1 MTHPMSRT
9 DVRLGLAAA
18 AVVGVIGLIGAGG
31 FMLGGSETSRALGR
45 TLSIAVV
52 PPVEREVL
60 PGETMEVGALSDGF
74 DRAALDRPAEPSID
88 DGYLPPDAYV
98 GEEGLPRM
106 PMPTPVRQTP
116 MEAYR
121 HVVDQLRIE
130 AKPADPLADGS
141 RAFGFD
147 TPRPDYAA
155 ERTARL
161 NRVDAPTQEGAV
173 TATTNAASEPIQY
186 SSE

>member
-9 DVRLGLAAA
+9 DVRLGLAAVA
-18 AVVGVIGLIGAGG
+18 LVGVIGGGA

-74 DRAALDRPAEPSID
+74 DRAALDRAAEPSIY

-98 GEEGLPRM
+98 GEEGPPRM
-106 PMPTPVRQTP
+106 PMPTPVQQTP
-116 MEAYR
+116 REAYDQ
-121 HVVDQLRIE
+121 VVEQVRIE
-130 AKPADPLADGS
+130 ARPADPLADGS

-147 TPRPDYAA
+147 APRPDYAA

-161 NRVDAPTQEGAV
+161 NQLNAPAQG
-173 TATTNAASEPIQY
+173 TATTATANAEPGPVQY